1 VNGGTLLL
9 DHGLHPRIQ
18 LIHAA
23 FDRHREEGQDFAQLQ
38 RIQDMQVAR
47 MRRAQVECPNEGVLV
62 VERGHHQ
69 IPHAALDD
77 LLFKRRATG
86 RGGQIL
92 NNQQLPLRD
101 RTLVHGVA
109 KVVDAILRRIGAQSP
124 IRHGGPSMEHQ
135 DLAILQS
142 GKPKEQIRLSEERAQ
157 FVL

>member
-1 VNGGTLLL
+1 
-9 DHGLHPRIQ
+9 
-18 LIHAA
+18 
-23 FDRHREEGQDFAQLQ
+23 
-38 RIQDMQVAR
+38 

-77 LLFKRRATG
+77 LLFKRRAA
-86 RGGQIL
+86 RIGGQIL

-124 IRHGGPSMEHQ
+124 IRNICSRVEHQ
-135 DLAILQS
+135 DLAILQR
-142 GKPKEQIRLSEERAQ
+142 GQPKEQIRLAKERAQ